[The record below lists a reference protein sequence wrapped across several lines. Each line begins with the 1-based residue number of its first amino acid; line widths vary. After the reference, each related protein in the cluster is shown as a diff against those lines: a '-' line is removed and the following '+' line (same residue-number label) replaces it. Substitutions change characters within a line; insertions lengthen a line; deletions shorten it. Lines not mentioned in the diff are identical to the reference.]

1 MSIVRTRMAPSP
13 TGEYHIGS
21 MRTFLYNYAWAKKNN
36 GQFVLR
42 IEDTDKVREVDGAVE
57 RIKKIIKDY
66 RLDWDEYYVQS
77 ERNEIYVEHA
87 HKLVELGK
95 AYYCFCTEDRL
106 NQLREE
112 QKAKGLPKTSYDGF
126 CRGISSEDAKKRIE
140 SGDEYVVRLK
150 VPKDEKI
157 TFTDFVIG
165 EIEFD
170 SNDMEDQVLLKS
182 DGFPTYHLAVVVDDH
197 LMNITHVMRGHEW
210 LPSTP
215 KHVLIYKA
223 FGWDFPKHGHIP
235 LLKEKGANKKL
246 SKRFGDVHAVAFL
259 ESGYLPE
266 AMLNFLMFLG
276 WNPGGEREI
285 YTLDEFISEFD
296 IAKIHTSDLIVF
308 DREKLLWFNGVYI
321 RSLTPKQLWERIL
334 NWAREFDKELGV
346 GNIDEEYNLKVT
358 ALIQERMKILS
369 EFIGLT
375 HYFYA
380 KPSVALELLRKYS
393 ERTNEILKGFV
404 DLFREIDEKD
414 WNSQNVDK
422 LAHEFIAKKG
432 CKPKEAFMTLRAAV
446 TGEEATP
453 PIFDIL
459 GLLGKD
465 KTLKRLL

>member
-42 IEDTDKVREVDGAVE
+42 IEDTDKVREVEGVVE

-66 RLDWDEYYVQS
+66 HLDWDEYYVQS

-197 LMNITHVMRGHEW
+197 LMNI
-210 LPSTP
+210 
-215 KHVLIYKA
+215 
-223 FGWDFPKHGHIP
+223 
-235 LLKEKGANKKL
+235 
-246 SKRFGDVHAVAFL
+246 
-259 ESGYLPE
+259 
-266 AMLNFLMFLG
+266 
-276 WNPGGEREI
+276 
-285 YTLDEFISEFD
+285 
-296 IAKIHTSDLIVF
+296 
-308 DREKLLWFNGVYI
+308 
-321 RSLTPKQLWERIL
+321 
-334 NWAREFDKELGV
+334 
-346 GNIDEEYNLKVT
+346 
-358 ALIQERMKILS
+358 
-369 EFIGLT
+369 
-375 HYFYA
+375 
-380 KPSVALELLRKYS
+380 
-393 ERTNEILKGFV
+393 
-404 DLFREIDEKD
+404 
-414 WNSQNVDK
+414 
-422 LAHEFIAKKG
+422 
-432 CKPKEAFMTLRAAV
+432 
-446 TGEEATP
+446 
-453 PIFDIL
+453 
-459 GLLGKD
+459 
-465 KTLKRLL
+465 